1 MMTMPNFLVIGAAK
15 AGTTSL
21 YHYLNE
27 HPQVFMSP
35 IKETNFFAFN
45 GERLDGRSRRSRE
58 TFPVQ
63 TLEEYENLF
72 ARSAGAR
79 AVGEVSPLYLE
90 SPIAP
95 AEIRRHVPTASLV
108 VSLRDPVERAIS
120 GWMMHV
126 RKRAAPKRVISQFD
140 PNAHY
145 VRVGYYYENLCRY
158 YEYFPKTKIKII
170 LFDDLRSDTIRTM
183 RIIFSF
189 IDVDES
195 FEPDVRAAY
204 NVGTFPR
211 YQLLNVLLSN
221 PALPRIAKAVGLQQL
236 VQVGRRLERW
246 NAEAPPVVGLEL
258 RQQLRRLY
266 KEEILRLQDLI
277 QRDLSRWLAEG

>member
-72 ARSAGAR
+72 AGSAGAR

-90 SPIAP
+90 
-95 AEIRRHVPTASLV
+95 
-108 VSLRDPVERAIS
+108 
-120 GWMMHV
+120 
-126 RKRAAPKRVISQFD
+126 
-140 PNAHY
+140 
-145 VRVGYYYENLCRY
+145 
-158 YEYFPKTKIKII
+158 
-170 LFDDLRSDTIRTM
+170 
-183 RIIFSF
+183 
-189 IDVDES
+189 
-195 FEPDVRAAY
+195 
-204 NVGTFPR
+204 PR
-211 YQLLNVLLSN
+211 
-221 PALPRIAKAVGLQQL
+221 
-236 VQVGRRLERW
+236 
-246 NAEAPPVVGLEL
+246 
-258 RQQLRRLY
+258 
-266 KEEILRLQDLI
+266 
-277 QRDLSRWLAEG
+277 